1 MTLWPDGDIKGL
13 DGKYTKATNFSREQW
28 VEISD
33 MHVHDAWAV
42 EPEKLPIIR
51 RDVQAATNIIHSRK
65 YVKKHKAAEQEVNQL
80 VKKAR
85 GSRYQHQVT
94 ASNDDFWC
102 VRPFLDVPIL
112 T

>member
-1 MTLWPDGDIKGL
+1 M
-13 DGKYTKATNFSREQW
+13 KATNFSREQW

-33 MHVHDAWAV
+33 MHVRDAWAV

-51 RDVQAATNIIHSRK
+51 RDVQAAADIIRSWK
-65 YVKKHKAAEQEVNQL
+65 YVKKRKAAEQEVNRL
-80 VKKAR
+80 AKKAR
-85 GSRYQHQVT
+85 GSGYQHQVA
-94 ASNDDFWC
+94 ASDDDFWC